1 MLSKIFNLND
11 PGWGKKP
18 QNDDGSQEPKRPQ
31 QDPNS
36 PPDLDQVWSDVEN
49 KFKALLVA
57 VIAAAL
63 HEVRG
68 RAVINQPCKCPLSLF
83 DMELFLH

>member
-36 PPDLDQVWSDVEN
+36 PPDLDQVWSDVEK
-49 KFKALLVA
+49 KFQSSFLA
-57 VIAAAL
+57 VVQSRWSAS
-63 HEVRG
+63 RPRPG
-68 RAVINQPCKCPLSLF
+68 RQ
-83 DMELFLH
+83 